1 MKQQKK
7 LRLTLTKVLM
17 DESIFKAD
25 ISILIMFIMLADKCL
40 FKRWEEEISLKI
52 FVLSEDS
59 YKKNLSVK
67 KVSPA

>member
-1 MKQQKK
+1 
-7 LRLTLTKVLM
+7 M

-52 FVLSEDS
+52 FVLSEDFL
-59 YKKNLSVK
+59 KAKPNTTAQANI
-67 KVSPA
+67 PI

>member
-1 MKQQKK
+1 
-7 LRLTLTKVLM
+7 M

-25 ISILIMFIMLADKCL
+25 ISVLIVFIMLADKCL

-67 KVSPA
+67 KEPRKVIFPRLIS